1 MQISWPWGLLVT
13 MRFEGE
19 GEPLSDDGP
28 EIPVELIRTL
38 LGLLRT
44 RLGLDTAWLSS
55 FRDGMQT
62 MEVLDGDVD
71 AVNVSAGDRAP
82 LADSYCV
89 RVIDGRLPAIIPDT
103 AANQTTAALPVTGE
117 WNLGAYVGVPV
128 LSPTGATIGMVC
140 AVSRKAKPY
149 IADIDLR
156 VVKQVAE
163 LIGTLIESPIKGPDT
178 TAAQRATIRKVVYQ
192 RDFEVVFQ
200 PVHDVTSGKVMGV
213 EALARFPHAPFRP
226 DAFLAQAALLGL
238 GIELETAILSRV
250 ISMVPQL
257 PLEVFVAVNISPGA
271 ALVVPWAQ
279 MLADVDPSRIVL
291 ELTEHD
297 AVLDYGALEEAL
309 EPCRSRGVR
318 IAVDDVG
325 AGFSSFSH
333 VLELTPEFVKIDQ
346 SITRHIDVDDA
357 RRRLAHAIAELAGQM
372 GATVIAEGVESQGEL
387 DTVGAVGITAVQGF
401 YLSRPRPI
409 GHGFE
414 PAEAT
419 AEPADLLRTEVD
431 LLGERRF
438 ELALAHSPIG
448 MAVVGLDGTFLRT
461 NRALRAMLGY
471 SKWELAELTFQ
482 EITHP
487 DDLDADVSLL
497 NDCLEGRRRSYRM
510 DKRYIAADGR
520 IVWGAL
526 TVVIVHAPR
535 DRPRYFVSQIV
546 DVTADRIREADL
558 ARQAATDP
566 LTAVANRSA
575 GWNRLEQLD
584 ASEAGYGVLF
594 CDIERFKSVN
604 DQHGHRAGD
613 RLLAEVACRLR
624 EAVGDRDTVARWGGD
639 EFLVITDS
647 VDEAELAH
655 LADQIS
661 EDLYRK
667 PVALGGDT
675 QVTVGLTIGC
685 AMHRPG
691 DGRSIDTVLDQAD
704 HAMYAKRNGRL

>member
-1 MQISWPWGLLVT
+1 
-13 MRFEGE
+13 MRFEGV
-19 GEPLSDDGP
+19 GEPLAEDGP
-28 EIPVELIRTL
+28 EIPVDLVRTL
-38 LGLLRT
+38 LGLLRS

-62 MEVLDGDVD
+62 MEVLDGDAE
-71 AVNVSAGDRAP
+71 AVNLSAGDQSA
-82 LADSYCV
+82 LFDSYCV
-89 RVIDGRLPAIIPDT
+89 RVIDGRLPGIVPDT
-103 AANQTTAALPVTGE
+103 TANQTTAALPVTGE

-128 LSPTGATIGMVC
+128 LSPNGATIGMVC
-140 AVSRKAKPY
+140 AVSPMAKPY
-149 IADIDLR
+149 LADIDLR
-156 VVKQVAE
+156 VVRQVAE
-163 LIGTLIESPIKGPDT
+163 LIGTLIASPEKSLDT
-178 TAAQRATIRKVVYQ
+178 TAAQRAEIRKVVSQ

-213 EALARFPHAPFRP
+213 EALARFPRAPFRP

-238 GIELETAILSRV
+238 GIQLETAILRRV
-250 ISMVPQL
+250 ISMVPRL
-257 PLEVFVAVNISPGA
+257 PLNIFVAVNLSPGA
-271 ALVVPWAQ
+271 ALVAPWAQ
-279 MLADVDPSRIVL
+279 LLADVEEPSRIVL

-333 VLELTPEFVKIDQ
+333 VLELSPEFVKIDQ

-372 GATVIAEGVESQGEL
+372 GATVIAEGIENQGEL
-387 DTVGAVGITAVQGF
+387 DTVGAVGITAAQGF
-401 YLSRPRPI
+401 YLSRPRPVV
-409 GHGFE
+409 HGFE
-414 PAEAT
+414 PAEVT

-448 MAVVGLDGTFLRT
+448 MAVVGLDGAFLRT

-497 NDCLEGRRRSYRM
+497 TECLEGRRRSYRI
-510 DKRYIAADGR
+510 DKRYVASDGH

-526 TVVIVHAPR
+526 TVVIVHAHR

-566 LTAVANRSA
+566 LTSVANRSA
-575 GWNRLEQLD
+575 GWKRLEQLETS
-584 ASEAGYGVLF
+584 AVGYGVLS
-594 CDIERFKSVN
+594 CDIERFKAVN
-604 DQHGHRAGD
+604 DERGHRAGD
-613 RLLAEVACRLR
+613 RLLVEVAARLL
-624 EAVGDRDTVARWGGD
+624 EAVGDDDMVARWGGD
-639 EFLVITDS
+639 EFLVITHV
-647 VDEAELAH
+647 VDDAELDR
-655 LADQIS
+655 LADRIT
-661 EDLYRK
+661 EDLERK
-667 PVALGGDT
+667 PVALGDGT
-675 QVTVGLTIGC
+675 QISIGLTVGC
-685 AMHRPG
+685 AAHRAG
-691 DGRSIDTVLDQAD
+691 DGRTIDTVLDEAD
-704 HAMYAKRNGRL
+704 HARYEMRRQRDGRP

>member
-1 MQISWPWGLLVT
+1 VV
-13 MRFEGE
+13 MRFEGD
-19 GEPLSDDGP
+19 GEPLPDGGP
-28 EIPVELIRTL
+28 EIPVELVRTL

-44 RLGLDTAWLSS
+44 RFGLDTAWLSS

-62 MEVLDGDVD
+62 MEVLDGDTD
-71 AVNVSAGDRAP
+71 AVNLSVGDRAS
-82 LADSYCV
+82 LSDSYCV

-103 AANQTTAALPVTGE
+103 AANQTTAAMPVTGE

-128 LSPTGATIGMVC
+128 LSPAGTTIGMVC
-140 AVSRKAKPY
+140 AVSREAKPY
-149 IADIDLR
+149 LADIDLR
-156 VVKQVAE
+156 IVKQVAE
-163 LIGTLIESPIKGPDT
+163 LIGTLIESPHKGMDS
-178 TAAQRATIRKVVYQ
+178 TAAQRATVRKAVYQ

-238 GIELETAILSRV
+238 GIELETAILARV
-250 ISMVPQL
+250 MSMVPQL
-257 PLEVFVAVNISPGA
+257 PEEAFVAVNISPGA
-271 ALVVPWAQ
+271 ALVAPWAQ

-291 ELTEHD
+291 ELTEHA
-297 AVLDYGALEEAL
+297 AVLNYGELEDAL

-333 VLELTPEFVKIDQ
+333 VLELSPEFVKIDQ
-346 SITRHIDVDDA
+346 SITRHIDIDDA

-372 GATVIAEGVESQGEL
+372 GATVIAEGVENQGEL
-387 DTVGAVGITAVQGF
+387 DAVAAVGITAVQGF

-419 AEPADLLRTEVD
+419 AAPADLLRTEVD

-487 DDLDADVSLL
+487 DDLDADLSLL
-497 NDCLEGRRRSYRM
+497 TDCLEGRRRSYRI

-566 LTAVANRSA
+566 LTAIANRSA
-575 GWNRLEQLD
+575 GWNRLERLE

-594 CDIERFKSVN
+594 CDIERFKAVN

-613 RLLAEVACRLR
+613 RLLVEVACRLR
-624 EAVGDRDTVARWGGD
+624 DAVGGDDMVARWGGD

-647 VDEAELAH
+647 EDESALAR
-655 LADQIS
+655 LADQIT
-661 EDLYRK
+661 EDLDRR
-667 PVALGGDT
+667 PVTLGNGT
-675 QVTVGLTIGC
+675 QLAVGLTIGC
-685 AMHRPG
+685 AAHRPG
-691 DGRSIDTVLDQAD
+691 DGRSIDTVLDHAD
-704 HAMYAKRNGRL
+704 HAMYEKRQH

>member
-1 MQISWPWGLLVT
+1 
-13 MRFEGE
+13 MRFEGD

-28 EIPVELIRTL
+28 EIPVELVRTL
-38 LGLLRT
+38 LSLLRT

-62 MEVLDGDVD
+62 MEVLDGDAE
-71 AVNVSAGDRAP
+71 AVNLSLGDRSS
-82 LADSYCV
+82 LSDSYCV

-103 AANQTTAALPVTGE
+103 TSNQTTAALPITGE

-128 LSPTGATIGMVC
+128 LSPTGATVGMVC
-140 AVSRKAKPY
+140 AVSQEAKPY
-149 IADIDLR
+149 LADIDLR

-163 LIGTLIESPIKGPDT
+163 LIGTLIESPDKGPDT
-178 TAAQRATIRKVVYQ
+178 TAAQRAAIRKVVYQ

-213 EALARFPHAPFRP
+213 EALARFPCAPFRP

-238 GIELETAILSRV
+238 GIELETAILARV
-250 ISMVPQL
+250 VSMVPQL
-257 PLEVFVAVNISPGA
+257 PDEVFVAVNMSPGA
-271 ALVVPWAQ
+271 ALVAPWAQ

-297 AVLDYGALEEAL
+297 AVLDYGALEDAL
-309 EPCRSRGVR
+309 EPCRTRGVR

-333 VLELTPEFVKIDQ
+333 VLELSPEFVKIDQ

-387 DTVGAVGITAVQGF
+387 DTVGAVGIIAAQGF
-401 YLSRPRPI
+401 FLSRPRPV

-414 PAEAT
+414 PAEVT
-419 AEPADLLRTEVD
+419 AEPADLLHTEVD

-448 MAVVGLDGTFLRT
+448 MAVVGLDGAFLRT

-471 SKWELAELTFQ
+471 SKCELAELTFQ

-487 DDLDADVSLL
+487 DDLDADVALL
-497 NDCLEGRRRSYRM
+497 NDCLEGRRRSYRI
-510 DKRYIAADGR
+510 DKRYIASDGR

-546 DVTADRIREADL
+546 DVTADRVREADL

-575 GWNRLEQLD
+575 GWNRLEQLE
-584 ASEAGYGVLF
+584 ASESGYGVLF

-604 DQHGHRAGD
+604 DQYGHRSGD
-613 RLLAEVACRLR
+613 RLLVEVAFRLR
-624 EAVGDRDTVARWGGD
+624 EAVGARDTVARWGGD

-647 VDEAELAH
+647 VDESELAR
-655 LADQIS
+655 LAEQIT
-661 EDLYRK
+661 EGLDGK
-667 PVALGGDT
+667 PVTLGNGAE
-675 QVTVGLTIGC
+675 VAVGLTIGC
-685 AMHRPG
+685 AVHHPG
-691 DGRSIDTVLDQAD
+691 DGRSIDTVLDHAD
-704 HAMYAKRNGRL
+704 HAVYSKRNSRL

>member
-1 MQISWPWGLLVT
+1 
-13 MRFEGE
+13 
-19 GEPLSDDGP
+19 
-28 EIPVELIRTL
+28 
-38 LGLLRT
+38 
-44 RLGLDTAWLSS
+44 
-55 FRDGMQT
+55 
-62 MEVLDGDVD
+62 
-71 AVNVSAGDRAP
+71 
-82 LADSYCV
+82 
-89 RVIDGRLPAIIPDT
+89 
-103 AANQTTAALPVTGE
+103 
-117 WNLGAYVGVPV
+117 
-128 LSPTGATIGMVC
+128 MVC
-140 AVSRKAKPY
+140 AVSQEAKPY
-149 IADIDLR
+149 LADIDLR

-163 LIGTLIESPIKGPDT
+163 LIGTLIESPDKGSDT
-178 TAAQRATIRKVVYQ
+178 TATQRAAIRKVVYQ

-200 PVHDVTSGKVMGV
+200 PIHDVTSGKVMGV

-238 GIELETAILSRV
+238 GIELETAILARV
-250 ISMVPQL
+250 VSMVPRL
-257 PLEVFVAVNISPGA
+257 PEEVFVAVNISPGA
-271 ALVVPWAQ
+271 TLVAPWAQ

-297 AVLDYGALEEAL
+297 AVLDYGALEDAL

-333 VLELTPEFVKIDQ
+333 VLELSPEFVKIDQ
-346 SITRHIDVDDA
+346 SITRNIDVDDA

-387 DTVGAVGITAVQGF
+387 DTVGAVGITAAQGF
-401 YLSRPRPI
+401 FLSRPRPV
-409 GHGFE
+409 GHGFD
-414 PAEAT
+414 PAEVT
-419 AEPADLLRTEVD
+419 AEPTDLLHTEVD

-487 DDLDADVSLL
+487 DDLDADVALL
-497 NDCLEGRRRSYRM
+497 NECLEGRRRSYRI
-510 DKRYIAADGR
+510 DKRYIASDGH

-558 ARQAATDP
+558 AHQAATDP
-566 LTAVANRSA
+566 LTSVANRSA

-584 ASEAGYGVLF
+584 ASESGYGVLF

-613 RLLAEVACRLR
+613 RLLVEVACRLR
-624 EAVGDRDTVARWGGD
+624 VAVGDRDTVARWGDD

-647 VDEAELAH
+647 VDESELARM
-655 LADQIS
+655 AEQITD
-661 EDLYRK
+661 DLDRK
-667 PVALGGDT
+667 PVMLGDGT
-675 QVTVGLTIGC
+675 QVAVGLTIGC
-685 AMHRPG
+685 AVHHPG
-691 DGRSIDTVLDQAD
+691 DGRSVDTVLDHAD
-704 HAMYAKRNGRL
+704 HAMYARRSSQL